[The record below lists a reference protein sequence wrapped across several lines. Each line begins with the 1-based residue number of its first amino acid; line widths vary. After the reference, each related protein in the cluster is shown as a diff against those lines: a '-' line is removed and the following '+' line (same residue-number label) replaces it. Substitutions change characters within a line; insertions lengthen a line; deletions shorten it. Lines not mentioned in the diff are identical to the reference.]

1 MTDPAPSQVPPQ
13 PSASPPQLE
22 ARIAALEKA
31 AQSSDFDA
39 ASWFWMALLGIA
51 IPLALLAVGWWA

>member
-1 MTDPAPSQVPPQ
+1 MTDPAPSQVPSQ

-22 ARIAALEKA
+22 ARIAALEKS
-31 AQSSDFDA
+31 AQPSDFDA
-39 ASWFWMALLGIA
+39 ASWCWMALLGIA